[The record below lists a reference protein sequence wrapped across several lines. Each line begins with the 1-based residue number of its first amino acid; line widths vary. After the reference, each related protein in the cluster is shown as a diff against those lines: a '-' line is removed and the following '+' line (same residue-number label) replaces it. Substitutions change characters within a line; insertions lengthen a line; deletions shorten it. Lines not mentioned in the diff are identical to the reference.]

1 MNVLVSL
8 AWPNH
13 VHHARAIRWFE
24 AIRREG
30 WATCPA
36 TEAGFVR
43 VSSNSRVIPDARP
56 PAEVL
61 ALLRAMVQ
69 MPGHR
74 FWSDDVSPA
83 EDSAGVFARV
93 VGHRQVTDA
102 WLVTL
107 ARRREGRLAT
117 FDRGISEL
125 VGAEAEALVE
135 MIP

>member
-1 MNVLVSL
+1 
-8 AWPNH
+8 
-13 VHHARAIRWFE
+13 
-24 AIRREG
+24 
-30 WATCPA
+30 
-36 TEAGFVR
+36 
-43 VSSNSRVIPDARP
+43 
-56 PAEVL
+56 
-61 ALLRAMVQ
+61 MVQ

>member
-1 MNVLVSL
+1 MNVLVAL

-13 VHHARAIRWFE
+13 VHHTRAIRWFE
-24 AIRREG
+24 AIRPDG
-30 WATCPA
+30 WATCAA

-43 VSSNSRVIPDARP
+43 VSSNTRIIPDARP

-74 FWSDDVSPA
+74 FWDDDVSPA
-83 EDSAGVFARV
+83 EDSAGFFARV
-93 VGHRQVTDA
+93 VGYRQVTDA
-102 WLVTL
+102 RLVTL
-107 ARRREGRLAT
+107 AHRRSGRLAT
-117 FDRGISEL
+117 FDRGIVEL
-125 VGAEAEALVE
+125 AGPRAAEVVE